1 MKENSIDVL
10 LIEDDPMVLEIN
22 RAFIEKVSGFKVT
35 GMAANGAEGLKKIK
49 KLQPDLVVL
58 DIYMPKQDGIHTI
71 HEIRK
76 QKSKVDVIVIS
87 AANDRQTI
95 QTMLQQGA
103 VDYIIKPFKFERIK
117 QALERYKE
125 YRLQLNTQGEMSQ
138 KEVDALLSV
147 ATISERKQ
155 EEIPKGL
162 SQNTLMQIIGFLKD
176 QSGGKSSEEVAEG
189 VGIARVTAR
198 RYLEYLEKTGEI
210 KLDVQYGGVG
220 RPINRYLMKNR

>member
-103 VDYIIKPFKFERIK
+103 VDYIIKPFKFERIQ